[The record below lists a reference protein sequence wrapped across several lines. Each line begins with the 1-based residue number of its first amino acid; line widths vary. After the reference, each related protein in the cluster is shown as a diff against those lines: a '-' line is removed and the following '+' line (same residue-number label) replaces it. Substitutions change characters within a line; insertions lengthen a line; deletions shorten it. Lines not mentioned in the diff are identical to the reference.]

1 MSSLQFPLGFLI
13 NLIVALLI
21 IRGIYYPARRSKE
34 YVFTFLTLNTGV
46 FLISS
51 LLGGVDLSVGFGF
64 SLFAI
69 FSVLRYRT
77 DPIPVRE
84 MTYLFVLMAL
94 PVLDA
99 VLLSQGDYPALLIA
113 NGMTV
118 LVLYVGEREWGCR
131 YDQKKSITYEKIDL
145 IRPEN
150 YDRLLA
156 DLCERTGLPVTR
168 CEVGRIDFL
177 RDIAELKIYYRQD
190 PVHLSRRLSL
200 TGSQE
205 RSGSSLPLAA
215 AYGGRETKVNHQERS
230 R

>member
-1 MSSLQFPLGFLI
+1 MSNLQFLLGFLL
-13 NLIVALLI
+13 NFSVALLI
-21 IRGIYYPARRSKE
+21 VRGIYYPTRCRKK
-34 YVFTFLTLNTGV
+34 YVLAFFAFNTSV

-94 PVLDA
+94 PVIDA
-99 VLLSQGDYPALLIA
+99 MLLSQSDYLALLIA

-118 LVLYVGEREWGCR
+118 LVLYIGEKEWGCQ

-145 IRPEN
+145 IKPEN
-150 YDRLLA
+150 YEHLLA
-156 DLCERTGLPVTR
+156 DLRERTGLPVTH
-168 CEVGRIDFL
+168 CEIGRIDFL
-177 RDIAELKIYYRQD
+177 RDVAEVEIYYEQG
-190 PVHLSRRLSL
+190 PVCPPRR
-200 TGSQE
+200 
-205 RSGSSLPLAA
+205 R
-215 AYGGRETKVNHQERS
+215 R
-230 R
+230 